1 MHNTA
6 KSDGVLATRSIS
18 LYPVCIKLSKLLN
31 TCPGDSQSP
40 INLVSKLTES
50 ANFEPWI
57 FSGYNQ
63 VRNRCPRISKKKAEN
78 LRLVWSFQPEP
89 TRFHLSTPDQDRLD
103 LTRFNQIWP
112 YLIWSY
118 LTSPDLIWP
127 FPIWS
132 DLTWPDL
139 TWSDLIWPNLTW
151 SDLIWPNL
159 TWSDLT

>member
-6 KSDGVLATRSIS
+6 KSDEVLATRSIL

-63 VRNRCPRISKKKAEN
+63 VRNRCPRECKKKSSEFTSSLIFFFTLN
-78 LRLVWSFQPEP
+78 QPDSIWA
-89 TRFHLSTPDQDRLD
+89 HLPDQDRLD
-103 LTRFNQIWP
+103 PTCPDLLWSDLTW
-112 YLIWSY
+112 
-118 LTSPDLIWP
+118 PDLICPDLTWP
-127 FPIWS
+127 DLIWS

-139 TWSDLIWPNLTW
+139 IWSD
-151 SDLIWPNL
+151 L
-159 TWSDLT
+159 TWSDLTWSDLT